1 MRLVLEPSKIN
12 HNNKAWRN
20 SLVPGSVLVFN
31 GVKDEKFNIV
41 LNLKGLYKAYSTLR
55 HFEKKNSP

>member
-41 LNLKGLYKAYSTLR
+41 MNLKGLYKAY
-55 HFEKKNSP
+55 